1 MSQPKQTQLVVKYG
15 GTVKAAQSHN
25 KFENVDLT
33 YFLEETYD
41 VTESDDLEIAA
52 FRGERLKALSAE
64 VGDTLVERYNQVK
77 SGQLGTPDDS

>member
-1 MSQPKQTQLVVKYG
+1 MKQTQLVVKYG

-33 YFLEETYD
+33 YYVEETYD
-41 VTESDDLEIAA
+41 VEGEDEFAVAA

-77 SGQLGTPDDS
+77 EGQLGTPDDS